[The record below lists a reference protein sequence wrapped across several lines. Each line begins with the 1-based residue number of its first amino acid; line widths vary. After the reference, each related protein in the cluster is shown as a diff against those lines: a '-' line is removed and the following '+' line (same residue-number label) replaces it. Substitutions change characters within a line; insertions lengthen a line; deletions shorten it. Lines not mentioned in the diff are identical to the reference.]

1 MNYFGQKPSW
11 LYHKLEAEAGS
22 EEGFTDEELFKFKG
36 ALCDL
41 SDRIRR
47 VADSLQEREQLNKK
61 AMKQR
66 LEELKQQFV
75 NAHTEQER
83 QVVVS
88 SIRQMIDHNAEEVA
102 EWTLQQARNANQK
115 ADELL
120 GKKQT

>member
-1 MNYFGQKPSW
+1 
-11 LYHKLEAEAGS
+11 
-22 EEGFTDEELFKFKG
+22 
-36 ALCDL
+36 
-41 SDRIRR
+41 
-47 VADSLQEREQLNKK
+47 
-61 AMKQR
+61 MKQR

-83 QVVVS
+83 QVVVA

-120 GKKQT
+120 GKK